1 MDDLGLVGQDL
12 GTRKAGIL
20 PYVALAGGLAIVL
33 IANAVFQL
41 PA

>member
-12 GTRKAGIL
+12 GVRKAGIL
-20 PYVALAGGLAIVL
+20 PYLALVAGLAIVIL
-33 IANAVFQL
+33 ANWFFQL